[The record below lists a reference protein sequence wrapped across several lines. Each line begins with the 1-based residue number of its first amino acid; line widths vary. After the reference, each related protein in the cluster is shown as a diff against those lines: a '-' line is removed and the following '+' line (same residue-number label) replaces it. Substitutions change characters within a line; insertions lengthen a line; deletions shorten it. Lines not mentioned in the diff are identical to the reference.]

1 MSEKRQLQK
10 TSSRKGR
17 GRDAKT
23 IKAPQSKAKNARGQK
38 EAVVKLFLTDPTEQT
53 ASDLLACFD
62 DRKSVQAWIV
72 DNAADLMYRHLHCLA
87 NAGFDLGADLEDG
100 RNLLHVFAANP
111 CKSMAK
117 NVKRLKFICDCGAD
131 IEQETCCGCS
141 TPLLEA
147 LMGDGDLLGA
157 MALLKIGADINNAGC
172 CDYRSPLMLAL
183 DYIDSSVLEKFISLG
198 ADVNYVASDGES
210 AVSLSVHKPHALER
224 LFEVGADV
232 NWHNRKG
239 EGLVHKFIAERN
251 WNEQG
256 KDEDGNYIFFAAPS
270 DYGLKELIYNGAKI
284 DAIDNRGLSPI
295 ESRIERCERWFLGER
310 DMHQSARIRL
320 MNSAI
325 KSIVDCAEMLKRFGA
340 KAECVMQLASGPE
353 GVLAYFSSNEN
364 RFPLLASYVKSLGNT
379 VA

>member
-17 GRDAKT
+17 GREVKT
-23 IKAPQSKAKNARGQK
+23 IKARKSKAKNARGQK
-38 EAVVKLFLTDPTEQT
+38 ETVVKLFLADPTEQT

-62 DRKSVQAWIV
+62 DRKSVQTWIV
-72 DNAADLMYRHLHCLA
+72 DNVADLMDSHLHCLA

-100 RNLLHVFAANP
+100 RNLLHVFATNP

-157 MALLKIGADINNAGC
+157 MALLRVGADINNSGC
-172 CDYRSPLMLAL
+172 CDYRSPLMLVL
-183 DYIDSSVLEKFISLG
+183 NYIDSSVLDKFISLG

-210 AVSLSVHKPHALER
+210 AASLAVHNSAALER
-224 LFEVGADV
+224 LFEAGADV
-232 NWHNRKG
+232 NWHNKRG
-239 EGLVHKFIAERN
+239 EGLVHKFIAECN
-251 WNEQG
+251 WNEQYG
-256 KDEDGNYIFFAAPS
+256 KDEDGDTLFFAAPS
-270 DYGLKELIYNGAKI
+270 DWGLKELIYNGAQI
-284 DAIDNRGLSPI
+284 DAIDNKGLTPL
-295 ESRIERCERWFLGER
+295 ESRIERCEKWFLGES
-310 DMHQSARIRL
+310 DMHQGQRIRVMKNAL
-320 MNSAI
+320 
-325 KSIVDCAEMLKRFGA
+325 KSIVDCAVMLKRFGA

-353 GVLAYFSSNEN
+353 GVSAYFSSNEN
-364 RFPLLASYVKSLGNT
+364 RFPQLASYVNSSGQIN
-379 VA
+379 